1 MSSKNSSSGHS
12 KSASRPVGVIGAGS
26 FGTVIANVL
35 AEKQDVLLYARTPE
49 RVQQLNTER
58 KSNGNPLHKRI
69 TATNDLELL
78 GNSCNV
84 IFPVVPSANFRE
96 LMRNLSPYLRPYHIL
111 IHGTK
116 GFDVNIPGGLADG
129 LQGAR
134 NTTNKPLSREVVKT
148 MSEVIL
154 EESSVVRVGCLAGPN
169 LAREMASKLPA
180 ASVVASHFDE
190 VINAGQQLLKSDR
203 LLIYGNNDLI
213 GVELCGVLKN
223 IIAIG
228 AGVIHGMGLGENAKA
243 LLISRG
249 MVEMIYIGQA
259 LGGNTK
265 AFIGLAGVGDL
276 IATCSSQD
284 SRNFTVGTRLAK
296 GEALEDIIKNMEE
309 VAEGV
314 RTVEIVKSLAEYY
327 KIRCPITETLHKIFN
342 KEMTVEDANT
352 YLMKF
357 PFRAEI
363 DFL

>member
-1 MSSKNSSSGHS
+1 MSSKSSS
-12 KSASRPVGVIGAGS
+12 KMPVGVLGAGS
-26 FGTVIANVL
+26 FGTVIANLL
-35 AEKQDVLLYARTPE
+35 AEKNEVILYARTPE
-49 RVQQLNTER
+49 RAKTINDARASSGQ
-58 KSNGNPLHKRI
+58 PLHDNI
-69 TATNDLELL
+69 TVTNDLELV
-78 GNSCNV
+78 GKSCHI
-84 IFPVVPSANFRE
+84 IFPVVPSANLRD
-96 LMRNLSPYLRPYHIL
+96 LIRNLSPFLKPYHIL

-116 GFDVNIPGGLADG
+116 GFDVILPE
-129 LQGAR
+129 
-134 NTTNKPLSREVVKT
+134 NKQLNANRPLSREYVKT
-148 MSEVIL
+148 MSEVIV

-169 LAREMASKLPA
+169 LASEMANKQPA
-180 ASVVASHFDE
+180 ASVIASHFDE
-190 VINAGQQLLKSDR
+190 VINAGQQLLKNDR

-228 AGVIHGMGLGENAKA
+228 AGVIHGLDLGENAKA

-276 IATCSSQD
+276 IATCSSTH

-296 GEALEDIIKNMEE
+296 GEKIKDIIETMEE
-309 VAEGV
+309 TAEGV
-314 RTVEIVKSLAEYY
+314 RTIEIVKSLSEHY
-327 KIRCPITETLHKIFN
+327 KVRCPITEALYNIIHD
-342 KEMTVEDANT
+342 EMTVDDAMS